1 MSRDNQHEDVD
12 FDVKLTQTCLHETDT
27 PDRNEV
33 SVRLSNS
40 MYVHLISVSHEQLL
54 WKLLLVN
61 SPPQK
66 KQQQRNS
73 ENNIDNLMII

>member
-40 MYVHLISVSHEQLL
+40 MYVHLISVSHEQY
-54 WKLLLVN
+54 V
-61 SPPQK
+61 
-66 KQQQRNS
+66 
-73 ENNIDNLMII
+73 

>member
-1 MSRDNQHEDVD
+1 MD

-40 MYVHLISVSHEQLL
+40 MYVHLISVSHEQYVKGTRNNLHTISQSYLL
-54 WKLLLVN
+54 MFTKTHPHHNRL
-61 SPPQK
+61 K
-66 KQQQRNS
+66 
-73 ENNIDNLMII
+73 